1 MKNFKR
7 NNEGEVEYENYE
19 NNKSNSERDHVDS
32 DHDLDC
38 DERKDINRK
47 HKNQKTS
54 RQIKK
59 IKRTVKK

>member
-7 NNEGEVEYENYE
+7 NIESEAEYEDYE
-19 NNKSNSERDHVDS
+19 NNKSNFERDYVDYGN
-32 DHDLDC
+32 DLDC
-38 DERKDINRK
+38 DERKHINRK

-59 IKRTVKK
+59 N